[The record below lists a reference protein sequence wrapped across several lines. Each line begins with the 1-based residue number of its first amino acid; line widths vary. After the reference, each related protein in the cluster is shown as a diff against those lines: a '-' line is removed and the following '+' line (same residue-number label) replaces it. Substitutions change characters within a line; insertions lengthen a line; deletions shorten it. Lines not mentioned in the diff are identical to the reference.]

1 MSTLVAQTIRDITDK
16 IAQDLLLAGSKL
28 PSIRQQARLRGVSTF
43 TVVDAYERLVA
54 QGIIRSEQ
62 GKGYFVTQHH
72 SPKTPARPT
81 QNLPSAAPIRQP
93 FDEDW
98 LLHGIYQ
105 HNHTMLLAGCGW
117 LPENWYDQS
126 LMQGALRQLARAP
139 SQLSEYGHP
148 LGFEPL
154 RELISRQLEHHHLR
168 YQPQQILLT
177 QGASQAL
184 DLVTSTFTQAGDTVL
199 VDAPG
204 YSNLITNLK
213 FKRLNVVGVPW
224 GPNGPDIAAL
234 QSLLTQHKPKLFFTN
249 PVLHNPTG
257 ASYDAATTYHVVAL
271 AQQHGFMVVEN
282 QVSLSLAF
290 NPPSCLSALDNQHN
304 TLFISSYAKA
314 LAPSL
319 RVGYVAGSSE
329 HIWHMMQQ
337 KMMSGLTTSSINEQL
352 TWHMLQHPKSQKGL
366 QNIRQKLA
374 AAQQNV
380 QALLQSLGWQCF
392 TQPTSGLF
400 VYARHALIDDAYA
413 FAQDQ
418 HHEAIS
424 LAPGAL
430 FECHASNLP
439 QPWFRFNVA
448 YSDAPEFSQ
457 WLHQVTPSG
466 Q

>member
-16 IAQDLLLAGSKL
+16 IAQNLLPPGSKL

-43 TVVDAYERLVA
+43 TVVEAYERLVA
-54 QGIIRSEQ
+54 QGTIRSEQ
-62 GKGYFVTQHH
+62 GKGYFVTH
-72 SPKTPARPT
+72 SQMPKTPLRAT
-81 QNLPSAAPIRQP
+81 QNLPNAPIRQP

-117 LPENWYDQS
+117 LPESWYDQS

-139 SQLSEYGHP
+139 NHLSEYGHP

-154 RELISRQLEHHHLR
+154 RELISSQLERHHLR
-168 YQPQQILLT
+168 YQSKQILLT

-184 DLVTSTFTQAGDTVL
+184 DLVTSTFTQPGDTVL
-199 VDAPG
+199 IDAPG

-213 FKRLNVVGVPW
+213 FKRLNVIGVPW
-224 GPNGPDIAAL
+224 GPNGPDISVL
-234 QSLLTQHKPKLFFTN
+234 QSLLAQHKPKLFFTN

-257 ASYDAATTYHVVAL
+257 ASYDAATTYQVVSL
-271 AQQHGFMVVEN
+271 AHQHGFMVVEN

-290 NPPSCLSALDNQHN
+290 NPPSCLSALDNQNN
-304 TLFISSYAKA
+304 TLFISSFAKA

-319 RVGYVAGSSE
+319 RVGYVAGSSQ

-366 QNIRQKLA
+366 QHIKQKLA
-374 AAQQNV
+374 AAQANV
-380 QALLQSLGWQCF
+380 QALLIALGWQCF

-400 VYARHALIDDAYA
+400 VYARHPFIDDAYA
-413 FAQDQ
+413 FAQNQ
-418 HHEAIS
+418 HHEAVS
-424 LAPGAL
+424 LSPGAL

-448 YSDAPEFSQ
+448 YCDAPEFSQ